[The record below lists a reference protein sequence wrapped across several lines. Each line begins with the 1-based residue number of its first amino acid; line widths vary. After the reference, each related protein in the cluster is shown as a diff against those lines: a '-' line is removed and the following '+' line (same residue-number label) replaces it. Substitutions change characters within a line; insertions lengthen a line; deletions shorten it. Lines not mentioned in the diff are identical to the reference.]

1 MPKFK
6 IAINKTKIIRAL
18 LFAICLAVI
27 ITVPIMATVKKADK
41 ADADEMN
48 VLTLWQIDGFEGGK
62 GSRATYLQNLG
73 DEFSKNKGCY
83 ITVNSI
89 SAAAA
94 RLNLSKG
101 NVPDLISYGAG
112 MYGIES
118 YIRGDNL
125 YYNWCNG
132 GYCFLS
138 VDTSAKFDDISTK
151 NLVIN
156 GGTGNLVGAAAL
168 LCGVNGAEVVKPTAA
183 YVKLINGDFK
193 YLLGTQRDIFRLR
206 TRGVAFTIKPITE
219 FNDLYQNI
227 SITCTDAKKS
237 IFAKQFIEYL
247 LESQDGITSLG
258 LMAAGKSL
266 YDDEMRLM
274 EGISYACHLTTPINE
289 GFKNEINKS
298 IINCDIKNLKN
309 LLN

>member
-1 MPKFK
+1 
-6 IAINKTKIIRAL
+6 
-18 LFAICLAVI
+18 
-27 ITVPIMATVKKADK
+27 MATVNKTGK
-41 ADADEMN
+41 ADADEMT

-62 GSRATYLQNLG
+62 GSRATYLQNLA
-73 DEFSKNKGCY
+73 DEFSKSSGCY
-83 ITVNSI
+83 ITVNSL
-89 SAAAA
+89 SADAA
-94 RLNLSKG
+94 RLNLGKG

-112 MYGIES
+112 MYGIEG

-138 VDTSAKFDDISTK
+138 VDTSANFEDITTE

-168 LCGVNGAEVVKPTAA
+168 LCGVNGADVVKPTAA
-183 YVKLINGDFK
+183 YVKLINGEYK

-206 TRGVAFTIKPITE
+206 TRGVAFSIKPVTE
-219 FNDLYQNI
+219 FNDLYQNV
-227 SITCTDAKKS
+227 SITCSDTRKS
-237 IFAKQFIEYL
+237 ASAKQFVEYL
-247 LESQDGITSLG
+247 LKNKDRITALG
-258 LMAAGKSL
+258 LMADGKSL

-274 EGISYACHLTTPINE
+274 EGMTYAYRLTAPINE
-289 GFKNEINKS
+289 KMKNEINNS

>member
-6 IAINKTKIIRAL
+6 IPINKSKIIRAL
-18 LFAICLAVI
+18 LFALCIAVI
-27 ITVPIMATVKKADK
+27 ITVPILATLNKSDN
-41 ADADEMN
+41 ADADEMT

-62 GSRATYLQNLG
+62 GSRATYLQNIG
-73 DEFSKNKGCY
+73 DEFSKNNGCY
-83 ITVNSI
+83 ITVNSL
-89 SAAAA
+89 SADAA

-112 MYGIES
+112 MYGIEG
-118 YIRGDNL
+118 YIRGEKL
-125 YYNWCNG
+125 YYTWCNG

-138 VDTSAKFDDISTK
+138 VDTNANFEDISTE

-168 LCGVNGAEVVKPTAA
+168 LCGVNGADVLKPTAA
-183 YVKLINGDFK
+183 YVKLINGEYK

-206 TRGVAFTIKPITE
+206 TRGVAYSIKPITE
-219 FNDLYQNI
+219 FNDLYQNV
-227 SITCTDAKKS
+227 SITCTESRKATL
-237 IFAKQFIEYL
+237 AKQFIEYL
-247 LESQDGITSLG
+247 LKNQDDISKLG
-258 LMAAGKSL
+258 LMVAGKNL
-266 YDDEMRLM
+266 YDDDMRLM
-274 EGISYACHLTTPINE
+274 EGITYVCRLTAPINE
-289 GFKNEINKS
+289 GLKNDINKS